1 MIYKD
6 VAEPHV
12 RGSHLLSAIMEALS
26 RVFERRAEP
35 VKTLYELTPGAQG
48 RMHPACIDL
57 LADLATKV
65 AGQFLALC
73 IRAIDYCPPVD
84 ITFGAYLR
92 ALITAD
98 RDLVE
103 DDKYKFRP
111 ELIAAFARCKIFP
124 VDVTDISEDALLW
137 KGPSLCRTYLGC
149 GSQRCS

>member
-1 MIYKD
+1 MSADRI
-6 VAEPHV
+6 
-12 RGSHLLSAIMEALS
+12 LNISAIMEALS

-35 VKTLYELTPGAQG
+35 VNMKTLYELTPGAQG
-48 RMHPACIDL
+48 RTHPACIDL

-84 ITFGAYLR
+84 ITFGEYLR
-92 ALITAD
+92 ALITGD

-111 ELIAAFARCKIFP
+111 KQLRLSSS
-124 VDVTDISEDALLW
+124 ISGLLSPFCLLW
-137 KGPSLCRTYLGC
+137 KDGITSSAKPTT
-149 GSQRCS
+149 